1 MRMNMDWRRAQ
12 VCSVEEIAEDVRK
25 VEVDIEGPL
34 PPFDPGSHTNVI
46 VMIEGQ
52 RAVRTYTCI
61 PTAPGRLA
69 IAVKRHANSRG
80 GSRFIWSLN
89 AGDRIEMTVP
99 ENRFEL
105 SWRAEHYLLIAG
117 GIGVTPIYG
126 MAKILAGSG
135 RSLRMVYGASSL
147 AAMPFL
153 DELRER
159 LGDRLALLPAD
170 QGMAIDLGAEIAV
183 LPEDAELYV
192 CGPLGMLNAV
202 KQAWAQAGRPVSRLR
217 YEVFG
222 DNGRFA
228 ETFFK
233 VAVANRDVTVQVRP
247 DQSVLDALIGA
258 GVEMIYDCQ
267 RGECGLCAVK
277 ILKLQDGMVDHR
289 DVFFSEGEKRENR
302 SMCSCVSRL
311 TAGSAVIDIGYRL

>member
-1 MRMNMDWRRAQ
+1 
-12 VCSVEEIAEDVRK
+12 
-25 VEVDIEGPL
+25 
-34 PPFDPGSHTNVI
+34 
-46 VMIEGQ
+46 
-52 RAVRTYTCI
+52 
-61 PTAPGRLA
+61 
-69 IAVKRHANSRG
+69 
-80 GSRFIWSLN
+80 
-89 AGDRIEMTVP
+89 
-99 ENRFEL
+99 
-105 SWRAEHYLLIAG
+105 
-117 GIGVTPIYG
+117 
-126 MAKILAGSG
+126 
-135 RSLRMVYGASSL
+135 
-147 AAMPFL
+147 
-153 DELRER
+153 
-159 LGDRLALLPAD
+159 
-170 QGMAIDLGAEIAV
+170 
-183 LPEDAELYV
+183 
-192 CGPLGMLNAV
+192 MLNAV

-228 ETFFK
+228 ETFFE

>member
-12 VCSVEEIAEDVRK
+12 VYSVEEIAEDVRK

-46 VMIEGQ
+46 VMIDGQ

-61 PTAPGRLA
+61 QTASGRLA

-89 AGDRIEMTVP
+89 PGDRTEMTVP

-126 MAKILAGSG
+126 MAKTLAQSG
-135 RSLRMVYGASSL
+135 QSLRMIYGASSL

-153 DELRER
+153 NELRER
-159 LGDRLALLPAD
+159 LGDRLALFPAD
-170 QGMAIDLGAEIAV
+170 QGRAINLEAEIAA
-183 LPEDAELYV
+183 LPEGAELYV

-222 DNGRFA
+222 DNGKFA
-228 ETFFK
+228 ETPFE
-233 VAVANRDVTVQVRP
+233 VAVANRDVTVHVRP
-247 DQSVLDALIGA
+247 DQSLLDALIGA

-277 ILKLQDGMVDHR
+277 ILELQDGMVDHR
-289 DVFFSEGEKRENR
+289 DVFFSEEEKHENR

-311 TAGSAVIDIGYRL
+311 TAGRAVIDVGYRL